1 MNVNKISFPL
11 VQHGQLLLRRL
22 AVNLPDGLRGEAE
35 PGREMSLSTLI
46 AWRDFG
52 MSCTLFKWNTKYVLS
67 LSFDP
72 AFRSQT
78 PELKI

>member
-22 AVNLPDGLRGEAE
+22 AVNLPDGLRGAE
-35 PGREMSLSTLI
+35 LSRRE
-46 AWRDFG
+46 RDVTVNSHCLAGLRDELHTFQ
-52 MSCTLFKWNTKYVLS
+52 MEYEVCF